1 MVKVTVAGIIIKNGR
16 ILLEKRRTKP
26 FKNYWCLPGGHVE
39 KYETAERAIKRE
51 VEEETGLKVTKAKF
65 LFYQDEILP
74 RIKWHAVVLV
84 FLCKTKGKIK
94 IDEKEVSEV
103 KWFKIKDSLKLK
115 LAFKHK
121 EIIKRFLKLY
131 TLQEL

>member
-1 MVKVTVAGIIIKNGR
+1 MTKVTVAGIIIKNRR
-16 ILLEKRRTKP
+16 ILLEKRKTNP

-39 KYETAERAIKRE
+39 KYETAEKAIKRE

-94 IDEKEVSEV
+94 MNEKEVSEI
-103 KWFKIKDSLKLK
+103 KWFEIKESLRLK
-115 LAFKHK
+115 LAFKHR
-121 EIIKRFLKLY
+121 EIIERFLKFHNIY
-131 TLQEL
+131 D

>member
-1 MVKVTVAGIIIKNGR
+1 MTKVTVAGIIIKNRR
-16 ILLEKRRTKP
+16 ILLEKRKTKP

-39 KYETAERAIKRE
+39 KYETAEKAIKRE

-94 IDEKEVSEV
+94 MNEKEVSEI
-103 KWFKIKDSLKLK
+103 KWFEIKESLRLK
-115 LAFKHK
+115 LAFKHRK
-121 EIIKRFLKLY
+121 IIERFLKFRNIY
-131 TLQEL
+131 D

>member
-1 MVKVTVAGIIIKNGR
+1 MTKVTVAGIIIKNRR
-16 ILLEKRRTKP
+16 ILLEKRKTNP

-39 KYETAERAIKRE
+39 KYETAEKAIKRE

-94 IDEKEVSEV
+94 MNEKEVSEI
-103 KWFKIKDSLKLK
+103 KWFEIKESLRLK
-115 LAFKHK
+115 LAFKHR
-121 EIIKRFLKLY
+121 EIIEKFLKFHNIY
-131 TLQEL
+131 D